1 MERLNIVI
9 EYKKYCEKHNKM
21 IFYMYNSAPP
31 TGINDAAYT
40 NQFSSKG
47 YSAFSQSLLFRDG
60 TAEH

>member
-1 MERLNIVI
+1 MERLNIAI
-9 EYKKYCEKHNKM
+9 ENKKYWEKHNIMKL
-21 IFYMYNSAPP
+21 YVYNSVHP